1 MIFVSHIRKGLSWLL
16 KTWENI
22 VNKNKKPTQA
32 QLKELYDYDPDTG
45 FLVRK
50 TQGTGVRRELR
61 AKAGYYI
68 KVQFGDK
75 WYFGHRIIWMMVYG
89 HWPDEVDHINGNR
102 TDNRL
107 CNLRNVTRQENARNR
122 CKSKNNTSGVVGVS
136 WHILRNK
143 WQAHIVVNN
152 ERLHLGNFNNK
163 EDAIA
168 ARKAAEV
175 KHGFHKNHGRSAVN
189 NRNKATQQLTTA

>member
-1 MIFVSHIRKGLSWLL
+1 MIFVTYIRKSLSWLL

-32 QLKELYDYDPDTG
+32 QLKERYSYDPDTG

-50 TQGTGVRRELR
+50 KRQSRQEYR

-68 KVQFGDK
+68 KVHIGDK
-75 WYFGHRIIWMMVYG
+75 WYHGHRIIWMMVYG
-89 HWPDEVDHINGNR
+89 HWPDEIDHINGNKQ
-102 TDNRL
+102 DNRL
-107 CNLRNVTRQENARNR
+107 CNLRNVTHRENLRNVR
-122 CKSKNNTSGVVGVS
+122 KSKNNTSGVTGVS
-136 WHILRNK
+136 WSAYHEK
-143 WQAHIVVNN
+143 WAARIKTDYKL
-152 ERLHLGNFNNK
+152 LHLGVFINK

-175 KHGFHKNHGRSAVN
+175 KHGFHENHGRSAI
-189 NRNKATQQLTTA
+189 AA

>member
-22 VNKNKKPTQA
+22 VNKNKEPTQA
-32 QLKELYDYDPDTG
+32 QLKERYDYDPDTG
-45 FLVRK
+45 FLFRK
-50 TQGTGVRRELR
+50 KRKGRQAYR
-61 AKAGYYI
+61 AKAGDYI
-68 KVQFGDK
+68 KVQIGDK
-75 WYFGHRIIWMMVYG
+75 WYRGHRIIWMMVYG
-89 HWPDEVDHINGNR
+89 HWPDEIDHINGNR

-107 CNLRNVTRQENARNR
+107 CNLRNVTRQENSRNR
-122 CKSKNNTSGVVGVS
+122 CKSKKNTSGVMGVH
-136 WHILRNK
+136 WHILKKK
-143 WQAHIVVNN
+143 WAARIKVDY
-152 ERLHLGNFNNK
+152 EDLHLGYFSNK

-175 KHGFHKNHGRSAVN
+175 KYRFHKNHGRSAVN